1 VSKTDTLRSLEI
13 VLESFLER
21 AVARKQDRLRVLDGI
36 NRLDDLAR
44 GMQGADV
51 DRQVGLTDRIG
62 EWFAEHR
69 NWVQDPRLRP
79 AERNRIGRILDEIRE
94 SMEAKGH
101 ATPATQKISSEIER
115 WQRSVAA
122 SASSAIEGASSRGQ
136 RLVLR
141 RGPETSEPAET
152 SEPQPDSIV
161 QFYDVLR
168 RITNRFRDSVRDS
181 RHIMSILDDSLTAAV
196 SQRNHDA
203 LMLSALIIYHLKQH
217 GYLVGP
223 FVKRLKE
230 AERLHR
236 QEAQR
241 A

>member
-1 VSKTDTLRSLEI
+1 MSRTDTLKSMEI

-44 GMQGADV
+44 GMMAADTE
-51 DRQVGLTDRIG
+51 RQAGLTDRIG

-69 NWVQDPRLRP
+69 NWVQDPQLRT
-79 AERNRIGRILDEIRE
+79 AERNRIGRILGEIKE

-101 ATPATQKISSEIER
+101 ATPASEKIGSEIER
-115 WQRSVAA
+115 WQRAIPAPTPAA
-122 SASSAIEGASSRGQ
+122 SHPSSGGQ

-141 RGPETSEPAET
+141 RGPETSAPAPSPE
-152 SEPQPDSIV
+152 SKPDSIV

-181 RHIMSILDDSLTAAV
+181 KHIMSILDDSLTAAV
-196 SQRNHDA
+196 TQRNEDA

-217 GYLVGP
+217 GYLVEP

-230 AERLHR
+230 AEKI
-236 QEAQR
+236 QQR
-241 A
+241 EGMHA